1 MLSNQAAYPHLIV
14 IVVIAIVI
22 GVSAVLAQVL
32 LLRRMNRSKLP
43 AGIRICLE
51 ILLSSVFTAVLAVML
66 HTAVMGTVY
75 AHIDYHFNQIGHGMP
90 IAEVRRSLCWLYE
103 ESDISFEDLSKDMSK
118 HDFSIDIPDGVKV
131 RAKKYADRIFGS
143 EYMYVVFDER
153 DRVWARIDM
162 YEYGGGR

>member
-1 MLSNQAAYPHLIV
+1 MLSNQAAYPHLI
-14 IVVIAIVI
+14 AIVFVAGVI
-22 GVSAVLAQVL
+22 GLLAVFAQVF
-32 LLRRMNRSKLP
+32 LLRRVNRSKLRP
-43 AGIRICLE
+43 GVRICLKV
-51 ILLSSVFTAVLAVML
+51 LLWLVFTVVLAAML
-66 HTAVMGTVY
+66 HTVVVGTVY
-75 AHIDYHFNQIGHGMP
+75 AHIDYHFDQIKYGMP

-118 HDFSIDIPDGVKV
+118 HDFIIDIPDGVKV

-143 EYMYVVFDER
+143 EYMYVVFDEK

>member
-1 MLSNQAAYPHLIV
+1 MLSNQAAYPHLIA
-14 IVVIAIVI
+14 IVLIAVVI
-22 GVSAVLAQVL
+22 GVLAGFAQVF
-32 LLRRMNRSKLP
+32 LLRRVNRSKLP
-43 AGIRICLE
+43 SGVRICLKV
-51 ILLSSVFTAVLAVML
+51 LLWLVFTAVLAAML
-66 HTAVMGTVY
+66 HTAAMGTVY

-131 RAKKYADRIFGS
+131 RAKKYADRFFKG
-143 EYMYVVFDER
+143 EYMYVVFDDA

>member
-1 MLSNQAAYPHLIV
+1 MLSNSAAYPHLIM

-22 GVSAVLAQVL
+22 GALTVLALVF
-32 LLRRMNRSKLP
+32 LLRWLNRSKLSK
-43 AGIRICLE
+43 GSRICLKV
-51 ILLSSVFTAVLAVML
+51 LLWFVFTVVLTAML
-66 HTAVMGTVY
+66 HTAAVGTVY

-90 IAEVRRSLCWLYE
+90 LAEVRRSFCRLYK

-118 HDFSIDIPDGVKV
+118 HGFSIDIPAGAKF

-143 EYMYVVFDER
+143 KYMYVVFDEK
-153 DRVWARIDM
+153 DRVWALIDM

>member
-1 MLSNQAAYPHLIV
+1 MLSNQAVYPHLIL
-14 IVVIAIVI
+14 IVVIAVVI
-22 GVSAVLAQVL
+22 GVLAVLAQVL
-32 LLRRMNRSKLP
+32 LLRRVNRSKLP

-51 ILLSSVFTAVLAVML
+51 ILLSLVFTAVLAAML

-90 IAEVRRSLCWLYE
+90 IAEVRRSFCRMYR

-118 HDFSIDIPDGVKV
+118 HGFSIGIPDGAQF

-143 EYMYVVFDER
+143 KYLYAVFDEK
-153 DRVWARIDM
+153 DRVWALIDM